1 MDVINAN
8 IKAKAAASL
17 IYDRINRDVG
27 ELLGT
32 LVADLSDDIEDV
44 EEMRL
49 ILQELRAFPSW
60 NIADAWMDEI
70 ELREHFREEMEED
83 ERRALE
89 KEAV

>member
-8 IKAKAAASL
+8 TKAKTAASL

-27 ELLGT
+27 ELLRER
-32 LVADLSDDIEDV
+32 VAEIADDIEDD

-60 NIADAWMDEI
+60 NIADAWMLEI
-70 ELREHFREEMEED
+70 EAREYFREEMEED

-89 KEAV
+89 KEVA

>member
-8 IKAKAAASL
+8 IKAKAAAIL
-17 IYDRINRDVG
+17 IYDRINSDVG
-27 ELLGT
+27 ELLSEQILT
-32 LVADLSDDIEDV
+32 AAFDIEDD

-60 NIADAWMDEI
+60 NIADAWMNEI
-70 ELREHFREEMEED
+70 EIREYFRKEMEED

-89 KEAV
+89 KEAS